1 MDGGSGEVRASQT
14 LKPQKL
20 REGIHVRAVSVKG
33 KQKKKKKK
41 NQIKTNQRIQ
51 RPCIESLKSS

>member
-41 NQIKTNQRIQ
+41 ESNQN
-51 RPCIESLKSS
+51 KSENTTTMY

>member
-33 KQKKKKKK
+33 KQKKKKKRIK
-41 NQIKTNQRIQ
+41 SKQIREYNDHVLRV
-51 RPCIESLKSS
+51 

>member
-33 KQKKKKKK
+33 KQKKKKKES
-41 NQIKTNQRIQ
+41 NQN
-51 RPCIESLKSS
+51 KSENTTTMY